1 MKTMKNVFGMKN
13 LSTVLIAAV
22 LFLGSCSK
30 SEETSFTAQDNQVVN
45 NDGATEAMHEE
56 TSDLATSALNS
67 ADGLDSRVEEDVR
80 LACATRSV
88 ETNPYDKTSG
98 TVTIN
103 FDRSPSG
110 AENPNGCTD
119 PAGNVRKGSITVT
132 WTGGRWYAAG
142 SSHTIAFN
150 NYSINGV
157 KITGTRT
164 VTNVSTP
171 NLPLTWNITG
181 QLTSTWPDLT
191 TATRTV
197 NRTRQWVRS
206 ATIANDKVIISQ
218 TAGTASAASGT
229 NRYGKTYTVKITTP
243 LEYGTLCLL
252 TKKVYLPSKG
262 VKEVTVDSKV
272 YTVDFGTGTCD
283 NTFTVTFNG
292 KSKEFTAKND
302 NSND

>member
-1 MKTMKNVFGMKN
+1 MKTMKNVIGMKN
-13 LSTVLIAAV
+13 VSTLLVAVV

-30 SEETSFTAQDNQVVN
+30 SDETSFTTQDNQVVN
-45 NDGATEAMHEE
+45 NDAATESIQEE

-67 ADGLDSRVEEDVR
+67 ADAAGRVEEDVR
-80 LACATRSV
+80 LACATISV
-88 ETNPYDKTSG
+88 ETNPYTKTSG
-98 TVTIN
+98 SVSIN

-110 AENPNGCTD
+110 ADNENGCTD
-119 PAGNVRKGSITVT
+119 PALNVRKGSITVT
-132 WTGGRWYAAG
+132 WTGGRWFMSG
-142 SSHTIAFN
+142 SSHTITFN

-171 NLPLTWNITG
+171 NSPLTWNISGT
-181 QLTSTWPDLT
+181 LTSTWPDLT

-206 ATIANDKVIISQ
+206 ATIADDKVIISQ

-229 NRYGKTYTVKITTP
+229 NRYGKAYTVKITTP

-302 NSND
+302 SSND